1 MRVFLWTVMV
11 RPGEVPE
18 RASRRQ
24 HRLSR
29 WAVTGTGPF
38 ADGFG
43 GVTRGDPSQTCTDA
57 GSMILPV
64 SGESS
69 SDANVRADL

>member
-1 MRVFLWTVMV
+1 VSGAQGAARAHAVVVLAPVPACRQV
-11 RPGEVPE
+11 RHCRSWFTFQVSF
-18 RASRRQ
+18 RS
-24 HRLSR
+24 
-29 WAVTGTGPF
+29 T
-38 ADGFG
+38 